1 MKDLIPNDEVGL
13 IASDIE
19 KAIAKDKNAKAIVNS
34 TVASGKAKKSQRDKV
49 RESLK
54 KVSVDGKS
62 YAGLHEV
69 ELAMNKL
76 KLDCIKAQD
85 DSLMKS
91 LKSCIE
97 KVFIELAKD
106 DKYPFHTME
115 NRKSMKNV
123 TIKNANECRLSEV
136 LQEKGGNKQDEK
148 SNDAF
153 IETDFIINLTADDKN
168 EYYSKNKVLF
178 DSHCEVH
185 GGEFIIDD
193 DTFNYSMSLFTN
205 MQKELIKRRKDALA
219 EWHKEVNDIVE
230 KASSKN

>member
-1 MKDLIPNDEVGL
+1 MKDLIQNDEVGL

-19 KAIAKDKNAKAIVNS
+19 KAIAKDKNAKAIFNS

-54 KVSVDGKS
+54 KVSLDGKS

-76 KLDCIKAQD
+76 KLDCIKSQD

-106 DKYPFHTME
+106 DNYPFHTME

-136 LQEKGGNKQDEK
+136 LQEKGGNKQDNK
-148 SNDAF
+148 ADNKA
-153 IETDFIINLTADDKN
+153 IETDFIVNLTADDNN
-168 EYYSKNKVLF
+168 EFYSKNKVLF
-178 DSHCEVH
+178 EAHCEVH
-185 GGEFIIDD
+185 GGKFIIDD
-193 DTFNYSMSLFTN
+193 DTFNYSMSLFSN
-205 MQKELIKRRKDALA
+205 LQKELIKRRKDSLA
-219 EWHKEVNDIVE
+219 EWHKKVNDIVE
-230 KASSKN
+230 KANTRN

>member
-1 MKDLIPNDEVGL
+1 MKDLIQNDEVGL

-19 KAIAKDKNAKAIVNS
+19 KAIAKDKNAKAIFNS

-54 KVSVDGKS
+54 KVSLDGKS

-76 KLDCIKAQD
+76 KLDCIKSQD

-106 DKYPFHTME
+106 DNYPFHTME

-136 LQEKGGNKQDEK
+136 LQEKGGNKQDNK
-148 SNDAF
+148 ADNKA
-153 IETDFIINLTADDKN
+153 IETDFIVNLTADDNN
-168 EYYSKNKVLF
+168 EFYSKNKVLF
-178 DSHCEVH
+178 DAHCEVH
-185 GGEFIIDD
+185 GGKFIIDD
-193 DTFNYSMSLFTN
+193 DTFNYSMSLFSN
-205 MQKELIKRRKDALA
+205 LQKELIKRRKDSLA
-219 EWHKEVNDIVE
+219 EWHKKVNDIVE
-230 KASSKN
+230 KANTRN